1 MNDRDAM
8 QLLLCALLLLSCLTR
23 LIRRTLC
30 ALQGDRALPV
40 VMLSAGFL
48 LFSGAL
54 CGIIERFAG
63 SAMLLPALLLLTIFG
78 TCAAL
83 LQSLVSL
90 RTLRQLLPA
99 LGLAAWIAA
108 FITGTVLL
116 RQPVEALILLRFDV
130 LADVSRLHSL
140 RPLRDVLLNLLL
152 LFPLGVLLPLADRA
166 PHVWLNTLSTV
177 LLLSAAAEGV
187 QLLFSLG
194 QADVEDLAANVLGAM
209 AGCGLSQLLRRRA

>member
-23 LIRRTLC
+23 LIRRTLF

-63 SAMLLPALLLLTIFG
+63 AAMLLPALLLLTIFG

-99 LGLAAWIAA
+99 G
-108 FITGTVLL
+108 FDTGD
-116 RQPVEALILLRFDV
+116 LIV
-130 LADVSRLHSL
+130 V
-140 RPLRDVLLNLLL
+140 LLL
-152 LFPLGVLLPLADRA
+152 LL
-166 PHVWLNTLSTV
+166 
-177 LLLSAAAEGV
+177 
-187 QLLFSLG
+187 
-194 QADVEDLAANVLGAM
+194 M
-209 AGCGLSQLLRRRA
+209 AGDKPEDKNTALLTLALYCFL

>member
-1 MNDRDAM
+1 M
-8 QLLLCALLLLSCLTR
+8 
-23 LIRRTLC
+23 
-30 ALQGDRALPV
+30 
-40 VMLSAGFL
+40 
-48 LFSGAL
+48 
-54 CGIIERFAG
+54 
-63 SAMLLPALLLLTIFG
+63 
-78 TCAAL
+78 
-83 LQSLVSL
+83 
-90 RTLRQLLPA
+90 
-99 LGLAAWIAA
+99 
-108 FITGTVLL
+108 LL
-116 RQPVEALILLRFDV
+116 RQPGEALIHLRFDV

-152 LFPLGVLLPLADRA
+152 LLPLGVLLPLADRA